1 MQPYFITRY
10 TTTCIV
16 HCKTL
21 TRLRAQ
27 ARGNSTLARLAGLH
41 PLRISPYA
49 RAAGSRDTKQFSVTH
64 QYNTYLSTLSV
75 TCNVYSTQVLPS

>member
-10 TTTCIV
+10 STCIV

-64 QYNTYLSTLSV
+64 QYQYNTKYYMHALYTIVLSIY
-75 TCNVYSTQVLPS
+75 C